1 MQRKILHILIE
12 SGGPME
18 EELIVRQQ
26 SKHDLE
32 VQTIELCREPIP
44 DYQSILHQIFE
55 SDSVSV
61 WSGKTK
67 Q

>member
-1 MQRKILHILIE
+1 MPRKILHILIR

-18 EELIVRQQ
+18 EELIARQQ

-32 VQTIELCREPIP
+32 VQTIELSLEPIP

-61 WSGKTK
+61 WPGKTL